1 MPKPRLLARRAVSI
15 TSYDEGMS
23 RTISPSPASPVNRV
37 ETTFAL
43 GEGQG
48 GSPLQRLVK
57 PGDNEAIGEALAAE
71 GNESRVLV
79 TSLREVL

>member
-1 MPKPRLLARRAVSI
+1 LVGLN
-15 TSYDEGMS
+15 G
-23 RTISPSPASPVNRV
+23 
-37 ETTFAL
+37 
-43 GEGQG
+43 
-48 GSPLQRLVK
+48 LQRLVK